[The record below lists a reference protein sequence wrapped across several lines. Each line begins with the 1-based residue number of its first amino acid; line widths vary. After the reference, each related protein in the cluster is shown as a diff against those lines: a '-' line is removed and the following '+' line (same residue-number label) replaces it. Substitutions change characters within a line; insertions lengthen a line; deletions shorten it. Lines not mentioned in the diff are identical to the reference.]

1 MKHKNKLH
9 GAFLGRS
16 LAYVWL
22 TLLAVLAAFPLYW
35 MVVSAF
41 KSPGELSSGS
51 IRLLPKQPTL
61 HYYSRVFNEFGFHRN
76 LLNSLAVA
84 LSATLIAIAIASL
97 AAYGIVRYFDRT
109 RKGKAMTRV
118 LILTYMFPT
127 ILLAIPYSV
136 IIGSLGL
143 SNTKLGLVLTYL
155 SFSTPFAVWMLI
167 GFFRTVPREV
177 EEAAMVD
184 GASHFRV
191 FYNIALPIA
200 APGVVATAIYTFI
213 NAWNEFLF
221 ALILTNSTQ
230 KMTVSVA
237 LYSIA
242 GGEILDWGDMMASSV
257 LVIVPSVIFF
267 LLIQKKIAGGLAQ
280 GSIK

>member
-1 MKHKNKLH
+1 
-9 GAFLGRS
+9 
-16 LAYVWL
+16 
-22 TLLAVLAAFPLYW
+22 
-35 MVVSAF
+35 
-41 KSPGELSSGS
+41 
-51 IRLLPKQPTL
+51 
-61 HYYSRVFNEFGFHRN
+61 
-76 LLNSLAVA
+76 
-84 LSATLIAIAIASL
+84 
-97 AAYGIVRYFDRT
+97 
-109 RKGKAMTRV
+109 
-118 LILTYMFPT
+118 
-127 ILLAIPYSV
+127 
-136 IIGSLGL
+136 
-143 SNTKLGLVLTYL
+143 
-155 SFSTPFAVWMLI
+155 
-167 GFFRTVPREV
+167 
-177 EEAAMVD
+177 MVD

>member
-1 MKHKNKLH
+1 
-9 GAFLGRS
+9 
-16 LAYVWL
+16 
-22 TLLAVLAAFPLYW
+22 
-35 MVVSAF
+35 
-41 KSPGELSSGS
+41 
-51 IRLLPKQPTL
+51 
-61 HYYSRVFNEFGFHRN
+61 
-76 LLNSLAVA
+76 VA

>member
-1 MKHKNKLH
+1 MKHAKKSKP
-9 GAFLGRS
+9 LGLGTAVS
-16 LAYVWL
+16 YLWL
-22 TLLAVLAAFPLYW
+22 TVLALLAAFPLYW
-35 MVVSAF
+35 MVVSAL
-41 KSPGELSSGS
+41 KSPGELASGS
-51 IRLLPKQPTL
+51 IRLLPEQPTL

-84 LSATLIAIAIASL
+84 LGATLIAISIASL

-109 RKGKAMTRV
+109 RRGRIMTRV

-136 IIGSLGL
+136 IISSLGL
-143 SNTKLGLVLTYL
+143 ANTKLGLILTYL

-191 FYNIALPIA
+191 FYNIALPIT

-221 ALILTNSTQ
+221 ALILTNSTG

-257 LVIVPSVIFF
+257 LVILPSVVFF

>member
-1 MKHKNKLH
+1 MNHKTKRRRPP
-9 GAFLGRS
+9 LGR
-16 LAYVWL
+16 LIAYLWL
-22 TLLAVLAAFPLYW
+22 TLLALLAAFPLYW

-41 KSPGELSSGS
+41 KSPGELASGS
-51 IRLLPKQPTL
+51 VSLVPQTPTL
-61 HYYSRVFNEFGFHRN
+61 HYYSRVFGEFGFHRN

-84 LSATLIAIAIASL
+84 LGATLIAITIASL
-97 AAYGIVRYFDRT
+97 GAYGIVRYFDRT
-109 RKGKAMTRV
+109 RKGKVMTRV

-136 IIGSLGL
+136 IISSLGL
-143 SNTKLGLVLTYL
+143 ANTKLGLVLTYL

-191 FYNIALPIA
+191 FYNIALPIT

-257 LVIVPSVIFF
+257 LVIVPSVVFF